1 MSLEI
6 VSFNYRYYFII
17 DASTETL
24 TTGRMI
30 SSPPPLV
37 PSNVISEICCYHWN
51 SLKKKKKMKKYLII
65 IIVLVVYTTLT
76 SVMLCA
82 IWKNI
87 ILLRI
92 LLKLVLDWTNAA
104 SCPVNG
110 FSMQYGLVQYSLIL
124 WILVCNNLLQSKYKV
139 THL

>member
-37 PSNVISEICCYHWN
+37 PSNVISEICCYIELV
-51 SLKKKKKMKKYLII
+51 LKKKKLKKYLII